1 MEVSITQ
8 AAQAMAISRKT
19 LSKIVN
25 GRGRV
30 TPEIAMRLSIALG
43 SSAESWLGHQ
53 AADGRSRFLLH
64 VERIET
70 HTPASLAA
78 RNEELNL
85 LAHQFGVEY
94 DGMDAGPVPRP
105 GPKPSKRWWQFW

>member
-1 MEVSITQ
+1 MGVSITD

-30 TPEIAMRLSIALG
+30 TPEIAVRLSIALR

-53 AADGRSRFLLH
+53 AA
-64 VERIET
+64 
-70 HTPASLAA
+70 
-78 RNEELNL
+78 
-85 LAHQFGVEY
+85 Y
-94 DGMDAGPVPRP
+94 DL
-105 GPKPSKRWWQFW
+105 

>member
-1 MEVSITQ
+1 MGVSITD
-8 AAQAMAISRKT
+8 AAQAISISRKT

-53 AADGRSRFLLH
+53 AAYDLWQLEQHLPSADSMVCDLTLC
-64 VERIET
+64 E
-70 HTPASLAA
+70 
-78 RNEELNL
+78 L
-85 LAHQFGVEY
+85 LAIL
-94 DGMDAGPVPRP
+94 
-105 GPKPSKRWWQFW
+105 